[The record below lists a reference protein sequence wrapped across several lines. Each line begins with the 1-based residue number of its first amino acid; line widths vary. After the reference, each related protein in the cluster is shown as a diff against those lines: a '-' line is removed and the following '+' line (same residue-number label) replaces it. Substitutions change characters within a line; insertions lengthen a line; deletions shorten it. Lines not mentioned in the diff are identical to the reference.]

1 MTLSEYAATWDDME
15 AYIAALES
23 VCTEQQLRDA
33 AEIVSPGCTDETPIA
48 LEA

>member
-23 VCTEQQLRDA
+23 VCTEEQRMQA
-33 AEIVSPGCTDETPIA
+33 AEIVSPGCTREEE
-48 LEA
+48 LELA